1 MKEIE
6 IEELKSEV
14 NKNSLSNVMSVET
27 VGNQYVYNIMSTFQI
42 IDIDQIESSY
52 FQYYTANPNDTWNLM
67 SYNIYG
73 TVDFYWL
80 LLKLND
86 ARDPT
91 FDPIPGTRYR
101 YVSESDVVEIVNSI
115 RGS

>member
-6 IEELKSEV
+6 IEELKTEV

-27 VGNQYVYNIMSTFQI
+27 VSNQYVYNIMSTFQI
-42 IDIDQIESSY
+42 VDVDQIEKSY
-52 FQYYTANPNDTWNLM
+52 FQYYTSKPNETWNSM

-86 ARDPT
+86 VRDPT
-91 FDPIPGTRYR
+91 FDPVPGVQYR
-101 YVSESDVVEIVNSI
+101 YIGESDVIEILNTI
-115 RGS
+115 RNN

>member
-1 MKEIE
+1 
-6 IEELKSEV
+6 
-14 NKNSLSNVMSVET
+14 
-27 VGNQYVYNIMSTFQI
+27 
-42 IDIDQIESSY
+42 
-52 FQYYTANPNDTWNLM
+52 M